1 MTTVSSSSAA
11 APPIS
16 QPRSEKAGAHKQR
29 LLDRISAQQQAGS
42 LSATDA
48 SALTSAVQDIDQ
60 AMSGASGTSGTG
72 AGGTRLDPA
81 LARSRMDDLI
91 GAEVTKGTLTSDQAT
106 TLKNLLSSHKGSDR
120 DGDRGGDLGGDLGG
134 MADLGGVGGAGGA
147 PPGLP
152 SPGAAD
158 ATGSTPATSA
168 AATDPAST
176 ATSAS
181 DLLAGFI
188 KQLQDAQAQT
198 QASGYGASG
207 TAARRRA
214 VRRRCSTSRS
224 DRPVRA
230 RSGRS
235 CRIAVRDAET
245 GAARARGP
253 AAPPRGL
260 AATACRSETVP
271 PGPGHRASSRNPRRI
286 RVLASIAAAPSPA
299 PFSAAATAAEAWTCA

>member
-60 AMSGASGTSGTG
+60 AMSCASGTSGTG

-134 MADLGGVGGAGGA
+134 ELGGDLGGVGGAGGA

-158 ATGSTPATSA
+158 ATGSTPVTSA

-181 DLLAGFI
+181 DLLAGFL

-207 TAARRRA
+207 TGSTPTSSQAA
-214 VRRRCSTSRS
+214 VF
-224 DRPVRA
+224 DFKV
-230 RSGRS
+230 
-235 CRIAVRDAET
+235 
-245 GAARARGP
+245 
-253 AAPPRGL
+253 
-260 AATACRSETVP
+260 
-271 PGPGHRASSRNPRRI
+271 
-286 RVLASIAAAPSPA
+286 
-299 PFSAAATAAEAWTCA
+299 